1 MGGFLYYS
9 DAIVWFNEIALTALL
24 LSFLSGMLEQL
35 KGITLNLYMQKASS
49 TELLPKLYSVQNV
62 IVSLGF
68 GLSTLLFGWIAE
80 MVHVQAAFFIAGG
93 VLIISFVYLYIN
105 RKVFISLGQL

>member
-1 MGGFLYYS
+1 
-9 DAIVWFNEIALTALL
+9 
-24 LSFLSGMLEQL
+24 
-35 KGITLNLYMQKASS
+35 MQKASS

-68 GLSTLLFGWIAE
+68 GLSTILFGWIAE

-93 VLIISFVYLYIN
+93 VLIISFVCFCK
-105 RKVFISLGQL
+105 KVSLNFNSDIFLMIFCK

>member
-1 MGGFLYYS
+1 MALLFG
-9 DAIVWFNEIALTALL
+9 FNEIALTALL
-24 LSFLSGMLEQL
+24 LSFLSGMLEQR

-49 TELLPKLYSVQNV
+49 MELLPKLYSVKNV

-80 MVHVQAAFFIAGG
+80 RAGR
-93 VLIISFVYLYIN
+93 VLIISYVYLYIN
-105 RKVFISLGQL
+105 RKIFFSLGQLYVLSTFLKRCH